1 MNDKEGKMSKSRGDF
16 LTISLLVTKGYNP
29 LAYRYLILNS
39 YYHNTLT
46 FTYDILDGAQ
56 NEYNKLKSR
65 IASIK
70 EEGEYIEKDFN
81 RYVEMFKEAL
91 ENDLNTSMC
100 LTILYELIKDKE
112 VNGNTK
118 IKIIEDIDK
127 VLSLDL
133 LKNEDNNIDK
143 ELEIYINEMISKRND
158 AKKNKDYDMA
168 DKIRNELLDKG
179 IVLKDTWNSKI
190 RN

>member
-1 MNDKEGKMSKSRGDF
+1 
-16 LTISLLVTKGYNP
+16 
-29 LAYRYLILNS
+29 
-39 YYHNTLT
+39 
-46 FTYDILDGAQ
+46 
-56 NEYNKLKSR
+56 
-65 IASIK
+65 
-70 EEGEYIEKDFN
+70 
-81 RYVEMFKEAL
+81 MFKEAL

-168 DKIRNELLDKG
+168 DKIRNELLEKG
-179 IVLKDTWNSKI
+179 IVLKDTREGTIFEIVK
-190 RN
+190 

>member
-1 MNDKEGKMSKSRGDF
+1 
-16 LTISLLVTKGYNP
+16 
-29 LAYRYLILNS
+29 
-39 YYHNTLT
+39 
-46 FTYDILDGAQ
+46 
-56 NEYNKLKSR
+56 
-65 IASIK
+65 
-70 EEGEYIEKDFN
+70 
-81 RYVEMFKEAL
+81 MFKEAL

-133 LKNEDNNIDK
+133 LKNEDNNIIDK

-168 DKIRNELLDKG
+168 DEIRNELLEKG
-179 IVLKDTWNSKI
+179 IVLKDTREGTIFEIVK
-190 RN
+190 